1 MTREI
6 RLPHSPF
13 IHSLFYLF
21 LNHLHKQGFFC
32 AYSPPSFF
40 RLIFIS
46 FFFYCSPF
54 KKRAPKAIRAIKEFA
69 KKTMGTRDVRLDVSV
84 NKFVWS
90 KGVRSVP
97 HRIRVNLTRK
107 ANEDE
112 DAREKMYTLVTYV
125 PVETF
130 KGLSTKVVEEQN

>member
-1 MTREI
+1 MTNAV
-6 RLPHSPF
+6 H
-13 IHSLFYLF
+13 FY
-21 LNHLHKQGFFC
+21 
-32 AYSPPSFF
+32 
-40 RLIFIS
+40 
-46 FFFYCSPF
+46 SPF

-84 NKFVWS
+84 NKYVWS